1 MTLQDSILFNKK
13 GLPVLR
19 LTPYSKNYNKTV
31 YFYDQKGRPYLNIY
45 VVLDSDTLYTLNQY
59 NSTELQIQYKV
70 REKEIEYLIEK
81 EVIPISDS
89 IVQLKKIQYQQEWKL
104 KKIVPTKSLDMLIQL
119 TNDSLVSVETKVIR
133 YEDSLNSSTY
143 KSKLRIKN
151 NALILE
157 DMNDQFKY
165 DADGFW
171 IERENKFLKMKRLI
185 TYYEPKEEEI
195 KIDFSPNKKILK
207 HLYSQMKLLPKQA
220 WKNYNEKQNAY
231 KKRLSLFQNHAYGDS
246 IVIKEAR
253 TLEAFLPKLWFEV
266 SVNSGEIT
274 GIDSLCYVV
283 GYNTPIIGN
292 NGSFLRNLAIYEY
305 REGKYRLIKQSFYAI
320 DSFED
325 MDNDLL
331 FDGYDESNFSVSI
344 QDGHIVINYEYMRGE
359 AVNEYAY
366 ENGNWIL
373 VYASSSHRTC
383 CSASI
388 SSYDYRT
395 KTLTESTFPLGEED
409 YDDSTGISR
418 DTVITTIED
427 RPVIYM
433 DQPF

>member
-1 MTLQDSILFNKK
+1 
-13 GLPVLR
+13 
-19 LTPYSKNYNKTV
+19 
-31 YFYDQKGRPYLNIY
+31 
-45 VVLDSDTLYTLNQY
+45 
-59 NSTELQIQYKV
+59 
-70 REKEIEYLIEK
+70 
-81 EVIPISDS
+81 
-89 IVQLKKIQYQQEWKL
+89 
-104 KKIVPTKSLDMLIQL
+104 
-119 TNDSLVSVETKVIR
+119 
-133 YEDSLNSSTY
+133 
-143 KSKLRIKN
+143 
-151 NALILE
+151 
-157 DMNDQFKY
+157 
-165 DADGFW
+165 
-171 IERENKFLKMKRLI
+171 
-185 TYYEPKEEEI
+185 
-195 KIDFSPNKKILK
+195 
-207 HLYSQMKLLPKQA
+207 
-220 WKNYNEKQNAY
+220 
-231 KKRLSLFQNHAYGDS
+231 
-246 IVIKEAR
+246 
-253 TLEAFLPKLWFEV
+253 
-266 SVNSGEIT
+266 
-274 GIDSLCYVV
+274 
-283 GYNTPIIGN
+283 
-292 NGSFLRNLAIYEY
+292 
-305 REGKYRLIKQSFYAI
+305 
-320 DSFED
+320 